1 MPWRWRPPAIR
12 TLLNTTARAVAH
24 GCTLTVTAAASLPD
38 AYAWIVTVAGEGAGQ
53 HVANGVAPTMEQAEA
68 TARRHAERIE
78 EASRQMLLF

>member
-1 MPWRWRPPAIR
+1 M
-12 TLLNTTARAVAH
+12 
-24 GCTLTVTAAASLPD
+24 PD